1 MVFDRII
8 KANFIGIWYDIRY
21 EFTRKDIEMMANI
34 IEVKD
39 VSYTYPNA
47 EQPALEHIDLTIAQG
62 EWVAIIGRNGSG
74 KSTFAKLLNYLLVP
88 SAGTIQIDGV
98 PVNEENVWTIRD
110 LVGMVFQNPDN
121 QFVGATVEDDVAFGL
136 ENRQTPREE
145 MVPRVAAVLDRV
157 HMSAFS
163 DREPARLSGGQ
174 KQRVAIASV
183 LAVEPK
189 ILILDEATAMLD
201 PQGRM
206 EMIALVRELKAAMG
220 DDLTVLSITHDID
233 EASHADKV
241 VVLSDGQIR
250 ETGRP
255 EEIFVNADKLR
266 QLGLSV
272 PFAEQLKEKL
282 VARGIEVPEAYM
294 TTEGMATWLW
304 QSISKQ

>member
-1 MVFDRII
+1 
-8 KANFIGIWYDIRY
+8 
-21 EFTRKDIEMMANI
+21 MMANI
-34 IEVKD
+34 IEVTD

-47 EQPALEHIDLTIAQG
+47 EQAALEQISLTITQG

-74 KSTFAKLLNYLLVP
+74 KSTFAKLLNYLLIP
-88 SAGTIQIDGV
+88 TEGSIMIDGV
-98 PVNEENVWTIRD
+98 AVNADNVWTIRD

-136 ENRQTPREE
+136 ENRNVARDE
-145 MVPRVAAVLDRV
+145 MVPRVAAVLERV
-157 HMSAFS
+157 HMRDFS

-189 ILILDEATAMLD
+189 ILILDEATSMLD
-201 PQGRM
+201 PQGRR

-220 DDLTVLSITHDID
+220 DNLTVLSITHDID

-255 EEIFVNADKLR
+255 EDIFVNADKLR
-266 QLGLSV
+266 ELGLSV

-282 VARGIEVPEAYM
+282 VARGIDVPSAYM
-294 TTEGMATWLW
+294 TTEGMADWLW
-304 QSISKQ
+304 QSISNQ

>member
-1 MVFDRII
+1 
-8 KANFIGIWYDIRY
+8 
-21 EFTRKDIEMMANI
+21 MANI
-34 IEVKD
+34 IEVND
-39 VSYTYPNA
+39 ISFTYQNA
-47 EQPALEHIDLTIAQG
+47 EQPALEHINLTIQKG

-88 SAGTIQIDGV
+88 TEGTITIDGV
-98 PVNEENVWTIRD
+98 LVDADNVWTIRD

-136 ENRQTPREE
+136 ENRNMAREE
-145 MVPRVAAVLDRV
+145 MLPRVASVLERV
-157 HMSAFS
+157 HMREFS

-206 EMIALVRELKAAMG
+206 EMIALVRELKEAMG
-220 DDLTVLSITHDID
+220 DELTVLSITHDID

-250 ETGRP
+250 EIGEP
-255 EEIFVNADKLR
+255 ADIFVNAQKLR
-266 QLGLSV
+266 ELGLSV

-282 VARGIEVPEAYM
+282 VARGMTVPEAYM
-294 TTEGMATWLW
+294 TTEGMADWLW
-304 QSISKQ
+304 QSISKK

>member
-1 MVFDRII
+1 
-8 KANFIGIWYDIRY
+8 
-21 EFTRKDIEMMANI
+21 MANI

-62 EWVAIIGRNGSG
+62 DWVAIIGRNGSG

-88 SAGTIQIDGV
+88 TEGTIEIDGV
-98 PVNEENVWTIRD
+98 SVNEENVWTIRD

-136 ENRQTPREE
+136 ENRNTPREE
-145 MVPRVAAVLDRV
+145 MLPRVASVLDRV

-206 EMIALVRELKAAMG
+206 EMIALVRELKATMG
-220 DDLTVLSITHDID
+220 DELTVLSITHDID

-241 VVLSDGQIR
+241 VVLSDGRIR
-250 ETGRP
+250 EMGEP
-255 EEIFVNADKLR
+255 QEIFSNATKLR
-266 QLGLSV
+266 ELGLSV

-282 VARGIEVPEAYM
+282 TERGVNVPEAYM
-294 TTEGMATWLW
+294 TTEGMADWLW

>member
-1 MVFDRII
+1 
-8 KANFIGIWYDIRY
+8 
-21 EFTRKDIEMMANI
+21 MMANI
-34 IEVKD
+34 IEVTN

-47 EQPALEHIDLTIAQG
+47 EQAALENINLTITQG

-88 SAGTIQIDGV
+88 SEGTIVIDGV
-98 PVNEENVWTIRD
+98 EVNADNVWTVRD

-136 ENRQTPREE
+136 ENRNTPREE
-145 MVPRVAAVLDRV
+145 MLPRVASVLDRV
-157 HMSAFS
+157 HMSKFS

-206 EMIALVRELKAAMG
+206 EMIALVRELKATMG
-220 DDLTVLSITHDID
+220 DNLTVLSITHDID

-250 ETGRP
+250 ETGLP
-255 EEIFVNADKLR
+255 EEIFSNADKLR
-266 QLGLSV
+266 ELGLSV

-294 TTEGMATWLW
+294 TTEGMADWLW
-304 QSISKQ
+304 QSISNQ

>member
-1 MVFDRII
+1 
-8 KANFIGIWYDIRY
+8 
-21 EFTRKDIEMMANI
+21 MMANI
-34 IEVKD
+34 IEVND

-47 EQPALEHIDLTIAQG
+47 EQPALEHIDLSIAQG
-62 EWVAIIGRNGSG
+62 DWVAIIGRNGSG

-88 SAGTIQIDGV
+88 TAGTIEIDGV
-98 PVNEENVWTIRD
+98 SVNEENVWTIRD

-136 ENRQTPREE
+136 ENRNTPREE
-145 MVPRVAAVLDRV
+145 MLPRVASVLDRV

-189 ILILDEATAMLD
+189 VLILDEATAMLD

-206 EMIALVRELKAAMG
+206 EMITLVRELKATMG
-220 DDLTVLSITHDID
+220 DELTVLSITHDID

-241 VVLSDGQIR
+241 VVLSDGHIRQIG
-250 ETGRP
+250 EP
-255 EEIFVNADKLR
+255 QEIFSNATKLR
-266 QLGLSV
+266 ELGLSV

-282 VARGIEVPEAYM
+282 TERGIQVPAAYM
-294 TTEGMATWLW
+294 TTEGMADWLW

>member
-1 MVFDRII
+1 
-8 KANFIGIWYDIRY
+8 
-21 EFTRKDIEMMANI
+21 MMANI

-62 EWVAIIGRNGSG
+62 DWVAIIGRNGSG

-88 SAGTIQIDGV
+88 TEGTIEIDGV
-98 PVNEENVWTIRD
+98 SVNEENVWTIRD

-136 ENRQTPREE
+136 ENRNTPREE
-145 MVPRVAAVLDRV
+145 MLPRVASVLDRV

-206 EMIALVRELKAAMG
+206 EMIALVRELKATMG
-220 DDLTVLSITHDID
+220 DELTVLSITHDID

-241 VVLSDGQIR
+241 VVLSDGRIR
-250 ETGRP
+250 EMGEP
-255 EEIFVNADKLR
+255 QEIFSNATKLR
-266 QLGLSV
+266 ELGLSV

-282 VARGIEVPEAYM
+282 TERGVNVPEAYM
-294 TTEGMATWLW
+294 TTEGMADWLW

>member
-1 MVFDRII
+1 
-8 KANFIGIWYDIRY
+8 
-21 EFTRKDIEMMANI
+21 MMANI

-62 EWVAIIGRNGSG
+62 DWVAIIGRNGSG

-88 SAGTIQIDGV
+88 TEGTIEIDGV
-98 PVNEENVWTIRD
+98 SVNEENVWTIRD

-136 ENRQTPREE
+136 ENRNTPREE
-145 MVPRVAAVLDRV
+145 MLPRVASVLDRV

-206 EMIALVRELKAAMG
+206 EMIALVRELKATMG
-220 DDLTVLSITHDID
+220 DELTVLSITHDID

-241 VVLSDGQIR
+241 VVLSDGRIR
-250 ETGRP
+250 EIGEP
-255 EEIFVNADKLR
+255 QEIFSNATKLR
-266 QLGLSV
+266 ELGLSV

-282 VARGIEVPEAYM
+282 TERGIKVPAAYM
-294 TTEGMATWLW
+294 TTEGMADWLW